1 MSRTQAKPA
10 ALRWLD
16 RFGLRDRIASRVQ
29 ELSKG
34 NQQKVQFIAA
44 LIHNPALV
52 ILDEPFAGLD
62 PVNQMLFQ
70 EIVQEL
76 KREGKAVIFST
87 HQMEQA
93 ERLSDTLCL
102 INKGQVVLSGT
113 VAGVK
118 RRYGRNSLHVEF
130 DGDGTFL
137 KTLPGVQNA
146 ILYEN
151 AAELSLDAGAKVR
164 ELLGRI
170 NQSLDLRKI
179 ELREPSLQA
188 IFVQTV
194 GAGSLAPAQEAIS

>member
-1 MSRTQAKPA
+1 
-10 ALRWLD
+10 
-16 RFGLRDRIASRVQ
+16 
-29 ELSKG
+29 
-34 NQQKVQFIAA
+34 

-62 PVNQMLFQ
+62 PVNQLLFQ

-76 KREGKAVIFST
+76 KRDGKAVIFST

-102 INKGQVVLSGT
+102 INKGQVVLSGNL
-113 VAGVK
+113 AEVK

-137 KTLPGVQNA
+137 KSLPGVQKA

-151 AAELSLDAGAKVR
+151 AAELSLDSGARVR
-164 ELLGRI
+164 DLLGRI

-194 GAGSLAPAQEAIS
+194 GAGSIPPAPEVIS